1 MELHNIEAAA
11 ESRAA
16 FTVEAKPLAAAVAF
30 LAKRVIEP
38 RNSIPILSHVMIAA
52 DPAGHVTLTGTDKD
66 MFAAVTIAADVE
78 APGTFCTDAANLSA
92 MLAKLAKA
100 SALVRL
106 SDAGEGRADLKAG
119 RNAFKLKTL
128 PADDFPHPA
137 GGIEPSADAWASD
150 GARMVA
156 DLAALS
162 PVMGEDSQRYYLNG
176 VQFERRDMAGRDCL
190 VMVATNGH
198 GMAISSRPAPD
209 GMADMP
215 GAILPTKAARLLVQ
229 AAKLA
234 GESAPLSWEYDAG
247 RFRFRLGNVALQAKA
262 IDGDFPQWWRA
273 WEGMGTGGD
282 ESPCLFPELLP
293 GAPVAMLEK
302 LGKAAPCPLSWEYRG
317 DRYIGTA
324 PGDDGLVFLAMA
336 MANGG
341 CGKKGFEYSFTGH
354 GEAQAYLLS
363 LAEARG
369 LPLPGELEA
378 RAAAINEGYGETVS
392 GNRPS
397 GKAEAD
403 SRLIVRGDKVMGLT
417 VSGTHRFNTWREIV
431 QDWEALVEREVWHH
445 GGEEPIEGSYSIL
458 MPAEGPAQLA
468 SESEIIGPDGVAYPV
483 AMSDRAIHM
492 SKEQV
497 RALVGDSCFETMAV
511 TLPDG
516 SEGYILAW
524 LWRDGASRFL
534 TVRKDGRTFAGGRY
548 VTRAEIEAG
557 PVIEAAAEAE
567 PEAEAAPM
575 PEISATAGA
584 ESESE
589 GGVAHDMAEAPE
601 ALHGPEIAPDE
612 LASDDYRLPA
622 PDVGP
627 SQAERLADLLGR
639 AQAMAAELIALA
651 GGLSAESEAP
661 TDATAAAP
669 PIAEIRPKRT
679 PAHERAIRR
688 AWAERA
694 RRREAERCRDSLR
707 QDCHE
712 WEALQHRTWSEAMAH
727 KVKRRQAVMQAL
739 SARKARK
746 MQRQRADGW
755 KSAHDR
761 VKAELSATRDR
772 NGDLAAA
779 LDNERKQAAQAL
791 EKARMAASYIDG
803 EGREGPD
810 MVART
815 AHHARLAIDKAD
827 ALSGEL
833 AQARDALARQGEAI
847 AMLGREI
854 EAATLRAVKAETA
867 LAAVQARA
875 NGWPPAV
882 RPATVKVAFA
892 A

>member
-52 DPAGHVTLTGTDKD
+52 DPAGHVTLTGTDLD
-66 MFAAVTIAADVE
+66 AFAAVTIAADVE

-100 SALVRL
+100 GAVVRL
-106 SDAGEGRADLKAG
+106 ADAGEGRADLKAG

-137 GGIEPSADAWASD
+137 GGIEPGADAWASN

-215 GAILPTKAARLLVQ
+215 GAILPTKAARLLLQ

-234 GESAPLSWEYDAG
+234 GKGAPLSWEYDAG
-247 RFRFRLGNVALQAKA
+247 RFRFRLGNVAVQAKA

-273 WEGMGTGGD
+273 WEGLDAGGD
-282 ESPCLFPELLP
+282 ETPCLFPELLP
-293 GAPVAMLEK
+293 GAPAAMLEK
-302 LGKAAPCPLSWEYRG
+302 LGKAAPCPISWEYRG

-324 PGDDGLVFLAMA
+324 RGDDGLAFLAMA
-336 MANGG
+336 MALGG

-354 GEAQAYLLS
+354 GDAQAYLLS

-392 GNRPS
+392 GNRPH
-397 GKAEAD
+397 GKAETD
-403 SRLIVRGDKVMGLT
+403 SRLIVRGDKVMGFT

-445 GGEEPIEGSYSIL
+445 GGEEPIEGSYSII

-483 AMSDRAIHM
+483 AMSDKAIHL

-524 LWRDGASRFL
+524 LWRDGANRFL

-575 PEISATAGA
+575 PEIAATAGA
-584 ESESE
+584 ESESD
-589 GGVAHDMAEAPE
+589 GGPAHDMAESPE
-601 ALHGPEIAPDE
+601 AFHGPEIAPAE
-612 LASDDYRLPA
+612 LASDACRLPA
-622 PDVGP
+622 PDAAP
-627 SQAERLADLLGR
+627 SQAERLADLLDR
-639 AQAMAAELIALA
+639 AKAMAAELMALA
-651 GGLSAESEAP
+651 GGLSGESEAP
-661 TDATAAAP
+661 ADAVAEAP
-669 PIAEIRPKRT
+669 PIAGIRPKRT

-688 AWAERA
+688 AWAERKA
-694 RRREAERCRDSLR
+694 RRIFSDAAERATSERDLIRDGWRAEIEMDRREIAALEAERDSLR
-707 QDCHE
+707 AECAD

-727 KVKRRQAVMQAL
+727 KVKRRRAVLDARRRIAAL
-739 SARKARK
+739 QTEGKRALRKSRNEWQGRAAAEHDKRRAAVLLARYLGKRL
-746 MQRQRADGW
+746 
-755 KSAHDR
+755 H
-761 VKAELSATRDR
+761 AESRMVDKLTGQKRDAFKR
-772 NGDLAAA
+772 LAAEA
-779 LDNERKQAAQAL
+779 E
-791 EKARMAASYIDG
+791 
-803 EGREGPD
+803 
-810 MVART
+810 
-815 AHHARLAIDKAD
+815 ARL
-827 ALSGEL
+827 
-833 AQARDALARQGEAI
+833 Q
-847 AMLGREI
+847 
-854 EAATLRAVKAETA
+854 AETA